1 MTTAP
6 LPRRDDPRMHTVE
19 MAAVSGDLE
28 DHEILTSVRPGPSTR
43 ETALLVAAGG
53 ALGATLR
60 YLLELAVPTI
70 ATPTLVDIPWST
82 WTANVL
88 GCLLMGVIAGYL
100 ESGGRAPAW
109 ARPFLATGL
118 CGGFTTMSTLVLQVS
133 AMIGADFPLIAL
145 EYGLG
150 SAVLA
155 LLALVVG
162 LLAGRILGKRS

>member
-43 ETALLVAAGG
+43 GTALLVAAGG

-60 YLLELAVPTI
+60 YLLELAAPTT

-145 EYGLG
+145 EYGVG